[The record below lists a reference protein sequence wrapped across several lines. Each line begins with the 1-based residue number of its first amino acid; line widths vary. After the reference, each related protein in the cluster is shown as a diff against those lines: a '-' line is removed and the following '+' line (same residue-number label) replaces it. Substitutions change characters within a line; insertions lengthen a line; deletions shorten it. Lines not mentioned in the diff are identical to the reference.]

1 MKYHI
6 DVKEINYGC
15 IEIEASSEEEAYEKA
30 EAAYTM
36 GQTVWDQGEYVLNNI
51 RPVKDRN
58 RGDAR

>member
-1 MKYHI
+1 MKYRI

-15 IEIEASSEEEAYEKA
+15 IEIEASSKEEAYEKA

-36 GQTVWDQGEYVLNNI
+36 GQTVWDQGEYELSGI